1 MSIKATLLTRK
12 VRLLSDELFDPALID
27 AIGAYT
33 FIGNR
38 VLLGP
43 ALKGVGRFCSIAQDA
58 VLGPN
63 QHDMALVSTS
73 SCFYTFDTA
82 DDFYTGNRNAY
93 SQQREAELNASAVIL
108 ADDVWVGA
116 KTIVLAGVHLG
127 QGCVVGAGAVVTKN
141 VPPYAIVVGNPAR
154 VIRYRF
160 SPQIIT
166 TLLGAKIYQRN
177 PDALFSLFKLF
188 KQRPLPEHL
197 DAFLEALQAV
207 PVGE

>member
-1 MSIKATLLTRK
+1 MSIKEALLKRK
-12 VRLLSDELFDPALID
+12 VRLLSDDPFDYALAD
-27 AIGAYT
+27 CIGAYT
-33 FIGNR
+33 FIGTR

-43 ALKGVGRFCSIAQDA
+43 ALKQVGSFCSVAQD
-58 VLGPN
+58 VILGPN
-63 QHDMALVSTS
+63 HHDMALVSTS

-82 DDFYTGNRNAY
+82 DDFCTGNRNAY

-160 SPQIIT
+160 SLQVID
-166 TLLGAKIYQRN
+166 TLLAAKIYQRD
-177 PDALFSLFKLF
+177 PDDLFSLFKLF

-197 DAFLEALQAV
+197 DAFLEALQSV